1 MNGTQQEHKMVTEY
15 VGSYFV
21 LFMNQACQAKER
33 LEADADRKN
42 VAHYYANT
50 RPHVRH
56 TTLNAGVLG
65 LERPIC
71 IMCIVAIA

>member
-15 VGSYFV
+15 VGSYFA

-33 LEADADRKN
+33 LEADTDRKN
-42 VAHYYANT
+42 AAHYYANT
-50 RPHVRH
+50 RQHVRH
-56 TTLNAGVLG
+56 TIINAGVLD
-65 LERPIC
+65 LERPIS